1 MLADEEWV
9 QLYSHMCL
17 LSVLA
22 SGPPKNSD
30 SPHAVGGAQRNL

>member
-22 SGPPKNSD
+22 SGPPKKSSD
-30 SPHAVGGAQRNL
+30 SPHAVGGAHNL